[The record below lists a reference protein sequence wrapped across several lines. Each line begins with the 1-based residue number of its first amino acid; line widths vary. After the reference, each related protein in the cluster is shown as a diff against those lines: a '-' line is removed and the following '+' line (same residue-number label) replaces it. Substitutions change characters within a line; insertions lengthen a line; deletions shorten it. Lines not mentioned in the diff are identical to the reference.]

1 VVTGPRG
8 GKAVVGKGPAGGK
21 GVAFKGPG
29 GARGGAYK
37 GPRGGAGAVV
47 GKPGKGVVGG
57 VRGPH
62 GGAAVRARVPG
73 YGSAGAVRGPYGN
86 TAAVRRLPD
95 GSTRVRVNGRDYY
108 RYHYGGYP
116 YYYHPYHDH
125 GDVYYYPI
133 YPPTGVWITT
143 LPDGYVVRVIGGR
156 TYYIYNETYYA
167 YEVKNNRA
175 GYTVVNAPASVVKQ
189 AEVPDPYV
197 VLKRMSD
204 YMALQKTFSAQAT
217 VSCDET
223 LDTGMKICL
232 SGKRQ
237 VYVNRPNQLKAELVG
252 DEENKLAVYDGK
264 KMTILDRSNNMYSE
278 VAVPETIDKAFDT
291 LATEYGMTMP
301 LADLLYSDS
310 YKVLSE
316 RTETGQYLGLHKVGK
331 HDCHHLIFAQENVDW
346 EIWILAGKMPLP
358 RKIMVRYKKQP
369 GSPRFTVILG
379 NYNLSRTYSPGF
391 FNFRPPANAQK
402 IDMLPVA
409 QR

>member
-1 VVTGPRG
+1 MGARAPGRG
-8 GKAVVGKGPAGGK
+8 GV
-21 GVAFKGPG
+21 
-29 GARGGAYK
+29 
-37 GPRGGAGAVV
+37 
-47 GKPGKGVVGG
+47 
-57 VRGPH
+57 
-62 GGAAVRARVPG
+62 
-73 YGSAGAVRGPYGN
+73 GAVRGPYGN
-86 TAAVRRLPD
+86 TAAVRRLPN

-133 YPPTGVWITT
+133 YPPTGGWITT
-143 LPDGYVVRVIGGR
+143 LPDGYVVRIIDGR
-156 TYYIYNETYYA
+156 TYYIYNDTYYA

-175 GYTVVNAPASVVKQ
+175 GYTVVAPPASVVKQ
-189 AEVPDPYV
+189 TEVPDPYV

-264 KMTILDRSNNMYSE
+264 QVTILDKSNNMYSE
-278 VAVPETIDKAFDT
+278 VAVPETIDKALDT

-316 RTETGQYLGLHKVGK
+316 RTETGQYLGLHKVSSS
-331 HDCHHLIFAQENVDW
+331 DCHHLLFSQENVDW

-369 GSPRFTVILG
+369 GNPRFTVILG
-379 NYNLSRTYSPGF
+379 NYNLSRTYKSDF
-391 FNFRPPANAQK
+391 FKFRAPANAQK